1 VDPVSGIVV
10 FVIAFW
16 LCLFIVLPIGVQSQE
31 ESGEVVPGSERGAPV
46 KANLRA
52 KAKWA
57 AIAAAVITLLFAVG
71 QAVFFS

>member
-1 VDPVSGIVV
+1 MDPVSGIVV

-16 LCLFIVLPIGVQSQE
+16 LCLFIALPIGVQSQQ

-46 KANLRA
+46 KANLGT

-57 AIAAAVITLLFAVG
+57 AIAAAVITALFAIG